1 MTWEPA
7 TAPSRAGGH
16 TVYVIYEG
24 RRTEKDYFTLFAK
37 TARNS
42 DRFTLI
48 ELSKDGFDADRTD
61 RPTMVELARGHMEMI
76 RHRRFTPF
84 LHVTTVLRNI
94 ETGSVG
100 RVDPDLFDRIRRSVM
115 TALDSRSGAGI
126 VGPDGLV
133 ADADRMND
141 LISRELDRRH
151 VHHGPDAFDLHGYT
165 PRGRRYDPAR
175 DRVFVVF
182 DRDLDPNCPELRTG
196 EEYHRVLDMCEG
208 LGFTPV
214 VSTPMFELW
223 LLLHHEDADVSGI
236 GPTLLYKDAIEDML
250 EDMELCAGKRI
261 TRERF
266 DRYYRDTFPRAVE
279 ASKREPLT
287 TDLRSLEN
295 MAGTRVGVEL
305 ADLAGIE

>member
-1 MTWEPA
+1 MTWEPG
-7 TAPSRAGGH
+7 TAPSPIGRR

-24 RRTEKDYFTLFAK
+24 RRTEKDYFTLFARS
-37 TARNS
+37 ARNS

-76 RHRRFTPF
+76 RHGRFTPF
-84 LHVTTVLRNI
+84 LHITTVLRNI

-100 RVDPDLFDRIRRSVM
+100 HVDPDGLDRIRRSVM
-115 TALDSRSGAGI
+115 TALGSRSSEGI

-133 ADADRMND
+133 ADVDRMND

-151 VHHGPDAFDLHGYT
+151 VDHGPDAFDLHDYT
-165 PRGRRYDPAR
+165 PHGRRYDPSR

-196 EEYHRVLDMCEG
+196 EEYHRVLDRCLE
-208 LGFTPV
+208 LGFVPV

-250 EDMELCAGKRI
+250 EDLELCAGKRI

-266 DRYYRDTFPRAVE
+266 DRYYRDTFPQAVE
-279 ASKREPLT
+279 ASRREPLT

-295 MAGTRVGVEL
+295 TAGTRVGVEL

>member
-1 MTWEPA
+1 M
-7 TAPSRAGGH
+7 RG
-16 TVYVIYEG
+16 
-24 RRTEKDYFTLFAK
+24 
-37 TARNS
+37 
-42 DRFTLI
+42 
-48 ELSKDGFDADRTD
+48 ELSFHFSHSLGFPGSSPHAWGT
-61 RPTMVELARGHMEMI
+61 
-76 RHRRFTPF
+76 RFTPF

-100 RVDPDLFDRIRRSVM
+100 RVDPDLFDRIRRSVI
-115 TALDSRSGAGI
+115 TALGSRSNAGI

-133 ADADRMND
+133 ADVDRFND
-141 LISRELDRRH
+141 LISRELERRH
-151 VHHGPDAFDLHGYT
+151 VDHGPDAFDLHGYT

-196 EEYHRVLDMCEG
+196 EEYHRVLDMCED

-250 EDMELCAGKRI
+250 EGLELSTGKRI

-266 DRYYRDTFPRAVE
+266 DRYYRDTFPLAVE
-279 ASKREPLT
+279 ASRRKPLT

-305 ADLAGIE
+305 ADLVGIE

>member
-1 MTWEPA
+1 MTWEPGA
-7 TAPSRAGGH
+7 APAQVRKR

-24 RRTEKDYFTLFAK
+24 RRTEKDYFTLFARS
-37 TARNS
+37 ARNS
-42 DRFTLI
+42 DRFTLV

-94 ETGSVG
+94 ETGCAG
-100 RVDPDLFDRIRRSVM
+100 RADPGLLDRVRRSVM
-115 TALDSRSGAGI
+115 VSLDDRSSEGI

-133 ADADRMND
+133 ADDGRMND

-151 VHHGPDAFDLHGYT
+151 VGHGPDAFDLRGYV
-165 PRGRRYDPAR
+165 PRGRRYDPSV

-182 DRDLDPNCPELRTG
+182 DRDLDPNCPELRTR
-196 EEYHRVLDMCEG
+196 EEYHRVLDMCED
-208 LGFTPV
+208 LGYVPV

-223 LLLHHEDADVSGI
+223 LLLHHEGADVSRI
-236 GPTLLYKDAIEDML
+236 GPTLLSKDAIEGML
-250 EDMELCAGKRI
+250 EDLELCTGKRI

-266 DRYYRDTFPRAVE
+266 DRYYRDTFPLAVE
-279 ASKREPLT
+279 ASRREPLT

-295 MAGTRVGVEL
+295 TVGTRVGIEL
-305 ADLAGIE
+305 ADLAGMD